1 LAAVLDDADRALA
14 FVREA
19 IDQPAHQAPY
29 LLAALA
35 HWARFFGDADA
46 ALKALRRAMVE
57 MGGIM
62 LIDFWHPN
70 FAPLHRD
77 PRFKQMVIDLGLAD
91 HWRKTGN
98 WGDFARPLGGGD
110 FELIA

>member
-1 LAAVLDDADRALA
+1 
-14 FVREA
+14 
-19 IDQPAHQAPY
+19 
-29 LLAALA
+29 
-35 HWARFFGDADA
+35 
-46 ALKALRRAMVE
+46 
-57 MGGIM
+57 M